1 VFLAVLEPVTI
12 SAYDAATDSDHATWV
27 ENLYRPPI
35 MLIGIGLIV
44 AVVAVLSRGTAAWTG
59 PPWLPALVLA
69 LGVYV
74 FVPIT
79 PPHHGVF
86 AAGRLEIGGWMLLFA
101 AFGYGL
107 TRMDGCDR

>member
-1 VFLAVLEPVTI
+1 
-12 SAYDAATDSDHATWV
+12 
-27 ENLYRPPI
+27 

-69 LGVYV
+69 VGVYV
-74 FVPIT
+74 HVPMT
-79 PPHHGVF
+79 PAIMGSF
-86 AAGRLEIGGWMLLFA
+86 AADRLGIGGWMLLFA

-107 TRMDGCDR
+107 TRMNSCNR